1 MPLPLVPLS
10 FTKLNNNFYV
20 NRSMK
25 RDRAVSVTIKDV
37 AREAKVSIATVSHV
51 INKTRYVRPEVEA
64 KVNQVIDKT
73 GYRVK
78 ILEKVNILRVGRQ
91 SEIAFVT
98 PSISNT
104 MGSQAAVSLSG
115 YLAELGFVLSIYVTS
130 GDIKREKHILSQ
142 LTTNKRVAGIVLT
155 PVGES
160 PQEYAKL
167 ISSGPPFVCLDRQIP
182 NEATDSVLSDNFGAM
197 YQGTQHLIKSGHEK
211 IAIIL
216 DRRWGTTS
224 EERLAGYKRGLA
236 DNGIVFRE
244 SLVLMVDKDDQS
256 SEAAI
261 KGALKDD
268 LPSAVIAGGNKLTLT
283 LLSTIEKMGLNCPGD
298 ISVVGFGDQE
308 WFSLASPPLTV
319 LRQDIP
325 AMGRLAAEHLLRKIT
340 GTAERRLEARVPV
353 RLSIRKSTQIIGK
366 GPFGE
371 IATSPDEL
379 LLSDQEIEALRAG
392 DYRVGISFHYCGT
405 AWARLHEE
413 GIRETLRKVGVKVV
427 AVTDAHF
434 DPRLQI
440 TQLDGIR
447 MLHPNAVIAIPADD
461 KTTAQKFKA
470 LSKETRLIFISHVP
484 EGFSKEDYSSCVSV
498 NEQENGR
505 NAGLLLGELFKH
517 RKGAK
522 VGFINHGAPFYGTRL
537 RDLAAEQVITE
548 SYRESVEIVDI
559 KYFYEIPRAYEVC
572 REMLTAHPEIEGLYI
587 SWDRPALNAIR
598 ALKELGRQDVS
609 VVTFDLDIEIAS
621 YMANGEFVKAMS
633 TQRPYEQGVA
643 VGLATAK
650 ALLGDERY
658 KYIGVPPYVVELKN
672 LARAWKDILHERMPD
687 TLEAALKD
695 LRK

>member
-1 MPLPLVPLS
+1 M
-10 FTKLNNNFYV
+10 T
-20 NRSMK
+20 
-25 RDRAVSVTIKDV
+25 RDRALTVTIKDV
-37 AREAKVSIATVSHV
+37 AREAGVSIATVSHV
-51 INKTRYVRPEVEA
+51 INKTRYVRPEVEK
-64 KVNQVIDKT
+64 KVNLVIDRT
-73 GYRVK
+73 GYRDK
-78 ILEKVNILRVGRQ
+78 ILEKVNLLRVGRL

-98 PSISNT
+98 PSIGNT
-104 MGSQAAVSLSG
+104 MGSQAASSLSRH
-115 YLAELGFVLSIYVTS
+115 LAELGFVLSIYVTG
-130 GDIKREKHILSQ
+130 GDLKRERHILGQ
-142 LTTNKRVAGIVLT
+142 LATNKRVAGIVLT
-155 PVGES
+155 PASENR
-160 PQEYAKL
+160 QEYAKL
-167 ISSGPPFVCLDRQIP
+167 ISSGPPFVCLDRQIQDA
-182 NEATDSVLSDNFGAM
+182 ATDSVLSDNFGAM
-197 YQGTQHLIKSGHEK
+197 YQGTLHLIKSGHEK
-211 IAIIL
+211 IAILL
-216 DRRWGTTS
+216 DSRWGTTS
-224 EERLAGYKRGLA
+224 AERLGGYKKGLA
-236 DNGIVFRE
+236 DHGIAFRE
-244 SLVLMVDKDDQS
+244 GLVLMIDRDDRS
-256 SEAAI
+256 SETTI
-261 KGALKDD
+261 REALEREI
-268 LPSAVIAGGNKLTLT
+268 PSAVIAGGNKLTLT
-283 LLSTIEKMGLNCPGD
+283 VLSALEKLGLNCPQD

-319 LRQDIP
+319 LRQDIS

-340 GTAERRLEARVPV
+340 GASNGRLEARVPV
-353 RLSIRKSTQIIGK
+353 QLSIRKSTQIIGK

-379 LLSDQEIEALRAG
+379 LLSDREIETLRAG

-413 GIRETLRKVGVKVV
+413 GIRETLQKVGVKVV

-440 TQLDGIR
+440 TQLEGMR
-447 MLHPNAVIAIPADD
+447 MLQPNAVIAIPTDD
-461 KTTAQKFKA
+461 KTTAEKFKA

-484 EGFSKEDYSSCVSV
+484 EGFTKEDYAACVSV

-517 RKGAK
+517 RKNAK

-537 RDLAAEQVITE
+537 RDLAAEQVINE
-548 SYRESVEIVDI
+548 SYRDSVEVVDI

-572 REMLTAHPEIEGLYI
+572 REMLTAHPEIEGLYV

-598 ALKELGRQDVS
+598 ALKELQRDKVA
-609 VVTFDLDIEIAS
+609 VVTFDLDLEIAT

-650 ALLGDERY
+650 ALLGDEQY

-672 LARAWKDILHERMPD
+672 LARAWKEILHERMP
-687 TLEAALKD
+687 TALEAALND